1 MLPMRNVAG
10 ASASPVIL
18 QKTRNQP
25 WDSDLPGRER
35 KYWIVVLYDLLKVGK
50 LDTPFHQ
57 NHLRKVVDTRL
68 KVEIHLTLQ
77 YSQNLYLSRIESL
90 FTLFQ

>member
-18 QKTRNQP
+18 QKTLNQP

-50 LDTPFHQ
+50 LDTLSSKPF
-57 NHLRKVVDTRL
+57 
-68 KVEIHLTLQ
+68 E
-77 YSQNLYLSRIESL
+77 ESCGYATQGRNTSNAPIL
-90 FTLFQ
+90 AEPVFIAD